1 MIIFHGNDW
10 FHLSLAVSVLLKFQR
25 NFYLKNVRHLVLLWI
40 FYTIQ
45 HFPLAQTLQITSV
58 LLCVRVFCLKTKKKS
73 YMHLFSVRW
82 FIPVESFINEHL
94 S

>member
-25 NFYLKNVRHLVLLWI
+25 NFYLKNVRHLVLLWV

-58 LLCVRVFCLKTKKKS
+58 LLCVRQKRNLICIYFQS
-73 YMHLFSVRW
+73 DGLFQL
-82 FIPVESFINEHL
+82 NL
-94 S
+94 L

>member
-58 LLCVRVFCLKTKKKS
+58 LLCVRVFCLNKDKKEIL
-73 YMHLFSVRW
+73 YAFIFSQMVY
-82 FIPVESFINEHL
+82 S

>member
-25 NFYLKNVRHLVLLWI
+25 NFYLKNVRHLVLLWV

-45 HFPLAQTLQITSV
+45 HFSLAQTLQITSV
-58 LLCVRVFCLKTKKKS
+58 LLCVRVFCLNKDKKEIL
-73 YMHLFSVRW
+73 YTFIFSQMVY
-82 FIPVESFINEHL
+82 S